1 MMKNFFPE
9 FRKFINRGN
18 VIDLAV
24 GVIVGSAFTA
34 IVNGLSNHILK
45 PVINFLIAKLLGG
58 EGMSDIHT
66 YLIKVYDA
74 EGNLDLA
81 QSIYIDW
88 GAFVSAVINF
98 LLIAFVLFTFVKIFN
113 KICEEHKEFTEKMS
127 KKRLSREERRELK
140 AADMSLHD
148 WEAIEAWRVR
158 KKALADEAAKA
169 AAAAAAEKAKKEREE
184 NPTTEDLLKLILAEM
199 RKK

>member
-9 FRKFINRGN
+9 FKKFINRGN

-58 EGMSDIHT
+58 ESTSDIHT
-66 YLIKVYDA
+66 YLLIVYDP
-74 EGNLDLA
+74 EGKLDLA

-88 GAFVSAVINF
+88 GAFISAVINF
-98 LLIAFVLFTFVKIFN
+98 LLIAFVLFSFVKIFN
-113 KICEEHKEFTEKMS
+113 KIREEHKEFTEKMS
-127 KKRLSREERRELK
+127 KKRLSREERCELK
-140 AADMSLHD
+140 AAGVCLRN
-148 WEAIEAWRVR
+148 WTEIEAWRAK
-158 KKALADEAAKA
+158 KKALADEAAKVA
-169 AAAAAAEKAKKEREE
+169 ALAAAEKAKKEREE
-184 NPTTEDLLKLILAEM
+184 NPTTEDLFKLILAEM
-199 RKK
+199 RRK

>member
-1 MMKNFFPE
+1 MIKNFFPE

-58 EGMSDIHT
+58 ESTSDIHT
-66 YLIKVYDA
+66 YLLKVYDA
-74 EGNLDLA
+74 EGKLDLA

-88 GAFVSAVINF
+88 GAFISAVINF
-98 LLIAFVLFTFVKIFN
+98 LLIAFVLFTFVKVFN
-113 KICEEHKEFTEKMS
+113 KIREEHKELAEKMS
-127 KKRLSREERRELK
+127 KKRLSREECLELK
-140 AADMSLHD
+140 AAGVSLRD
-148 WEAIEAWRVR
+148 REAIEAWCE
-158 KKALADEAAKA
+158 KKRALADEVAKA
-169 AAAAAAEKAKKEREE
+169 AAEAAAEKAKREREE

>member
-58 EGMSDIHT
+58 ESTSDIHT
-66 YLIKVYDA
+66 YLLKVYDA
-74 EGNLDLA
+74 EGNLDLT
-81 QSIYIDW
+81 QSIFIDW

-113 KICEEHKEFTEKMS
+113 KIREEHKEFTEKMS
-127 KKRLSREERRELK
+127 KKRLSREERCELK
-140 AADMSLHD
+140 AAGVSLHD
-148 WEAIEAWRVR
+148 REAIEAWRA
-158 KKALADEAAKA
+158 KKKTLADEAAKA

>member
-1 MMKNFFPE
+1 MKNFFPE

-45 PVINFLIAKLLGG
+45 PVINFLIAKLFGG
-58 EGMSDIHT
+58 ESTSDIHT
-66 YLIKVYDA
+66 YLLKVYDA
-74 EGNLDLA
+74 EGKLDLA

-88 GAFVSAVINF
+88 GAFISAVINF

-113 KICEEHKEFTEKMS
+113 KIREEHKEFTEKLS
-127 KKRLSREERRELK
+127 KKTLTREERRELK
-140 AADMSLHD
+140 AAGVSLHD
-148 WEAIEAWRVR
+148 WEAIKAWRTK
-158 KKALADEAAKA
+158 KKALADETAKA
-169 AAAAAAEKAKKEREE
+169 AAEAAAEKAKREREE

-199 RKK
+199 RTKK

>member
-58 EGMSDIHT
+58 ESTSDIHT
-66 YLIKVYDA
+66 YLLKVYDA

-113 KICEEHKEFTEKMS
+113 KIREEHKEFTEKMS
-127 KKRLSREERRELK
+127 KRRLSREERRELK
-140 AADMSLHD
+140 ALGVSLHD
-148 WEAIEAWRVR
+148 REAIKAWRE
-158 KKALADEAAKA
+158 KKRALADEAAKA
-169 AAAAAAEKAKKEREE
+169 AAIAAAEKAKREREE
-184 NPTTEDLLKLILAEM
+184 NPTTEELLKLILAEM

>member
-9 FRKFINRGN
+9 FKKFINRGT

-58 EGMSDIHT
+58 ESTSDIHT
-66 YLIKVYDA
+66 YLLIVYDP
-74 EGNLDLA
+74 EGKLDLA

-88 GAFVSAVINF
+88 GAFISAVINF
-98 LLIAFVLFTFVKIFN
+98 LLIAFVLFSFVKIFN
-113 KICEEHKEFTEKMS
+113 KIREEHKEFTEKMS
-127 KKRLSREERRELK
+127 KKRLSREERCELK
-140 AADMSLHD
+140 AAGVCLRN
-148 WEAIEAWRVR
+148 WTEIEAWR
-158 KKALADEAAKA
+158 
-169 AAAAAAEKAKKEREE
+169 AKKKR
-184 NPTTEDLLKLILAEM
+184 
-199 RKK
+199 RKRFRRFWK